1 MIRDLQLEVSN
12 LKEGNVSLVKQLA
25 REKILRQRSID
36 TSAEKYQTMEQDL
49 DAAIEAQDNA
59 EEALK
64 DFLKAGRER
73 IAIREERGRGKPV
86 NDKFVRHARTLLSTG
101 GSARSTLEQLHLN
114 AAFFLSEKEYA
125 LFLADVPSIRWF
137 QYHREGLGLESY
149 LYTLM
154 RIAKCERVLQW
165 GFDETSLDGIG
176 TLNQWV
182 RIEEMGEVH
191 VLTLECAGL
200 LTGGTALKVGE
211 HVKVFWQRGQQAMMM
226 LREVMGGEADMY
238 VPLVNGGI
246 SLSKLCGV
254 MHDTCNSAN
263 AIARRIRVLRD
274 ESGSELYGDEEW
286 RRMLG
291 VHEREWL
298 DFLCGNHLRN
308 LHFDAFLRLFEA
320 YIKVPPSA
328 PETDLVCTPNCTN
341 SYYNPAHKTVL
352 RLRVNWV
359 RHWKWCVRNLG
370 AEFALSL
377 GVTRLY
383 ELFAN

>member
-1 MIRDLQLEVSN
+1 MHLKKEVSN
-12 LKEGNVSLVKQLA
+12 LVAANDILAKQLA
-25 REKILRQRSID
+25 REKLQRVRSVD
-36 TSAEKYQTMEQDL
+36 TSAEKYKNLEQDL
-49 DAAIEAQDNA
+49 EKAIEAQDNA
-59 EEALK
+59 EEALNE
-64 DFLKAGRER
+64 FINEGRER
-73 IAIREERGRGKPV
+73 IAIREERGRGKAV

-125 LFLADVPSIRWF
+125 LFLVDVPSIRWF

-182 RIEEMGEVH
+182 RIEEQGAVH

-211 HVKVFWQRGQQAMMM
+211 HVKVFWQRGQQAMTM
-226 LREVMGGEADMY
+226 LREVMGEEADTY

-246 SLSKLCGV
+246 NLSKLCGV

-291 VHEREWL
+291 VHERKWL
-298 DFLCGNHLRN
+298 DFLCGNHSRN
-308 LHFDAFLRLFEA
+308 LHFDVFLRLFEA
-320 YIKVPPSA
+320 YIKVTPTA
-328 PETDLVCTPNCTN
+328 P
-341 SYYNPAHKTVL
+341 
-352 RLRVNWV
+352 
-359 RHWKWCVRNLG
+359 
-370 AEFALSL
+370 
-377 GVTRLY
+377 
-383 ELFAN
+383 